1 MAREKRQ
8 LHPQKSSKP
17 WLLAGVAVLVL
28 LVVGIGVGVI
38 LLGGSKDGP
47 DPNGQLAKNPD
58 GNGEKGGANIASI
71 TGEQPE
77 IQEIRGDESNSTFL
91 EFLGKSR
98 VFLVP
103 TTGGQAEFGEDD
115 PKMKNPPLET
125 FFKALKVH
133 NKANFTKSEN
143 PDPFEAATY
152 SIGPDP
158 MKLKGVR
165 RIPYDSTGGTQAKPV
180 QYDLEAITA
189 LASGLNPASK
199 PAGIYFEF
207 PGDKRQWI
215 HIKSKGF
222 EPFYMVPVE
231 RGRYPAL
238 INLKV
243 AEGIEF
249 DEESMIAKVDP
260 EIKRAIGKLLKENN
274 ASQKI
279 MLRAG
284 APLDKWGAAHGNIMD
299 TIDFKKAYLEPKIA
313 AANAKVT
320 NLKHFVQWTDNALKD
335 LFPAAQKVR
344 DARAALEA
352 NKTGLQELAKL
363 GRTFTAE
370 EKKARALLSSL
381 GINTPQQYA
390 YYFKGKKDLRLIDER
405 RDLSAN
411 KAHDQLFTDRSGKQN
426 VSAKKKF
433 QDDLR
438 AYCRARTYWENKK
451 KDVVRRHQGFPEKQ
465 AALKTQETAF
475 TRTSVLYL
483 GRGSTVPGLDAYK
496 ATLAKDAGQVLLG
509 KVTLSTAKRKWEDS
523 KKKMPEDSRAGV
535 VKWNDKMHQMNEW
548 EKFKKH
554 QVFYLGGGMGID
566 GAAVMSLVQFNQ

>member
-8 LHPQKSSKP
+8 LHPQKSSWP
-17 WLLAGVAVLVL
+17 GLLAGVAVLVL

-38 LLGGSKDGP
+38 LLGGRKDGP
-47 DPNGQLAKNPD
+47 TPNGKFAKKPD
-58 GNGEKGGANIASI
+58 GNGEKGGVDIASI
-71 TGEQPE
+71 PGEKPE
-77 IQEIRGDESNSTFL
+77 AQETRGDKSNSTFL
-91 EFLGKSR
+91 EFLGQSR
-98 VFLVP
+98 VFLVS
-103 TTGGQAEFGEDD
+103 TTGGQAEFRENDARLKGSLLGE
-115 PKMKNPPLET
+115 
-125 FFKALKVH
+125 FFKALKTH
-133 NKANFTKSEN
+133 NQANFTKSEN
-143 PDPFEAATY
+143 PDPFEAATWAK
-152 SIGPDP
+152 GPDP
-158 MKLKGVR
+158 MKLKGDTQ
-165 RIPYDSTGGTQAKPV
+165 IPYDSSGGTQAKPL
-180 QYDLEAITA
+180 QYDLGPMTA
-189 LASGLNPASK
+189 LASSLNPASK
-199 PAGIYFEF
+199 AAGIYFQF

-215 HIKSKGF
+215 HIKGKGI
-222 EPFYMVPVE
+222 EPFYLVPVE

-238 INLKV
+238 ITLKV

-249 DEESMIAKVDP
+249 DEGSMIAKVDP
-260 EIKRAIGKLLKENN
+260 KIKRAIVKLLKENN

-284 APLDKWGAAHGNIMD
+284 APLDKWGAAHGNTTD
-299 TIDFKKAYLEPKIA
+299 TIDFKKAYLESKIV

-344 DARAALEA
+344 DARAAVEG
-352 NKTGLQELAKL
+352 NKTGLQELVKL
-363 GRTFTAE
+363 GQTYTVE

-381 GINTPQQYA
+381 GINTPQKYA

-426 VSAKKKF
+426 VSAKQKF

-438 AYCRARTYWENKK
+438 VYCRARANWENKN
-451 KDVVRRHQGFPEKQ
+451 KDMVRRNQELPRKQ
-465 AALKTQETAF
+465 AALKKQETAF
-475 TRTSVLYL
+475 TRISVLYL
-483 GRGSTVPGLDAYK
+483 GKGSTVPGLDAYK
-496 ATLAKDAGQVLLG
+496 ANLAKDAGQVLLG
-509 KVTLSTAKRKWEDS
+509 KATLSTAKRKWEDS

-535 VKWNDKMHQMNEW
+535 AKWNDKMHQMNEW

-554 QVFYLGGGMGID
+554 QVFYLTGNMGID